1 MAKTLIRKDQIRIDE
16 FIQALALPAVDWD
29 SDTLT
34 ASAAAIAAKIR
45 SEVVGV
51 TGAML
56 YRGAWTQAATDTIK
70 KGYVYVYDGN
80 GTAPTGVTL
89 EEGDTLIA
97 NTDSAS
103 ITSAN
108 HWTIVQV
115 NITGAVTQANLVDQL
130 LAVVTSGN
138 GDALTIEKV
147 AATNDTPAK
156 LKLTVKFPE
165 VQNGEAVSGQYVSG
179 MSINPDT
186 GVITLTRA
194 ALPAQI
200 DYGAMVLFE
209 AACTGSVNGTNKVF
223 KTPGFVYT
231 TQGANAA
238 LYING
243 VKQAE
248 GAANDYTYAIDAS
261 GYGVFTLTSSAYVP
275 KSGDT
280 VTCSFIKKNQ

>member
-16 FIQALALPAVDWD
+16 FIQALAGVDWS

-34 ASAAAIAAKIR
+34 ASAAAIAAKIQ

-97 NTDSAS
+97 NTDAAS
-103 ITSAN
+103 ITNAN

-130 LAVVTSGN
+130 LAALTSGN
-138 GDALTIEKV
+138 GDALTIVKD
-147 AATNDTPAK
+147 TSTTPAK
-156 LKLTVKFPE
+156 LKLTVKFPT

-179 MSINPDT
+179 ITIDAAT
-186 GVITLTRA
+186 GEITLTRA

-223 KTPGFVYT
+223 KTPGFVHT

>member
-16 FIQALALPAVDWD
+16 FIQALAGVDWS

-34 ASAAAIAAKIR
+34 ASAAAIAAKIQ

-97 NTDSAS
+97 NTAAAS
-103 ITSAN
+103 ITNAN

-130 LAVVTSGN
+130 LAALTSGN
-138 GDALTIEKV
+138 GDALTIVKD
-147 AATNDTPAK
+147 TSTTPAK
-156 LKLTVKFPE
+156 LKLTVKFPT

-179 MSINPDT
+179 ITIDAAT
-186 GVITLTRA
+186 GEITLTRA

-223 KTPGFVYT
+223 KTPGFVHT

-238 LYING
+238 LYVNG

>member
-16 FIQALALPAVDWD
+16 FIQALSAVDWS

-34 ASAAAIAAKIR
+34 ASAAAIAEKIR

-56 YRGAWTQAATDTIK
+56 YRGAWTEAATDAIK
-70 KGYVYVYDGN
+70 KGYVYVYNGD

-97 NTDSAS
+97 NTDAAS
-103 ITSAN
+103 ITNAN
-108 HWTIVQV
+108 NWTIVQV

-138 GDALTIEKV
+138 GDALTIDRV

-156 LKLTVKFPE
+156 LKLTVKFPI
-165 VQNGEAVSGQYVSG
+165 VQDGTAVSGQYVSG

-194 ALPAQI
+194 ALPAQTNW
-200 DYGAMVLFE
+200 AALTHLE
-209 AACTGSVNGTNKVF
+209 AACTGNADGSNKVF
-223 KTPGFVYT
+223 KTPSLAHPDCT
-231 TQGANAA
+231 PA
-238 LYING
+238 LYVNG